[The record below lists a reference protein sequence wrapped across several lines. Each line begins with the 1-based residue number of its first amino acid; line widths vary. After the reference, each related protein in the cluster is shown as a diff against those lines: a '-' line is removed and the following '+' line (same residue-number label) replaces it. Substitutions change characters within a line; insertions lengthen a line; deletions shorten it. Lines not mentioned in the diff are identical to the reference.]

1 MICISDNWIVNIL
14 ENALTD
20 WNGKLSEIWALLTQ
34 TPQSFK
40 GGDIWTMITGIHNA
54 MVGIG
59 YGLLV
64 LFFAM
69 GVFQSAASFRD
80 FQRPEFALRN
90 FIRFMLAKVAVGSCM
105 EIMTAIFSVCGGVV
119 ATVMSGM
126 GGSVST
132 AATLP
137 GEIVTAIEGLGLLES
152 IPLWLVALLGS
163 LFITVMSF
171 ILLLTVYGRF
181 FRLYMFTALAPL
193 PLASF
198 AGEGTAASGKAFLK
212 NYIGVCMEGAVIVLA
227 CLIYSAFLS
236 SSTPAA
242 DASLPAVT
250 MAWQYIGQLIFNM
263 LILTGLVKGADRVV
277 KEMLGL

>member
-1 MICISDNWIVNIL
+1 MTISDNWIVNIL
-14 ENALTD
+14 ENALAD
-20 WNGKLSEIWALLTQ
+20 WNGKLSEIWVLLTQ
-34 TPQSFK
+34 TPQTFK
-40 GGDIWTMITGIHNA
+40 GGDIWTVISGIHNA

-80 FQRPEFALRN
+80 FQRPEFALRH
-90 FIRFMLAKVAVGSCM
+90 FIRFILAKVAVGSCM

-119 ATVMSGM
+119 AAVMGSM

-137 GEIVTAIEGLGLLES
+137 NEIVTAIEGLGLLES
-152 IPLWLVALLGS
+152 IPLWLVSLLGS

-193 PLASF
+193 PLAAF
-198 AGEGTAASGKAFLK
+198 AGETTAASGKAFLK
-212 NYIGVCMEGAVIVLA
+212 NYVGVCMEGAVIVLA

>member
-40 GGDIWTMITGIHNA
+40 GGDIWTMITGIHTA

-80 FQRPEFALRN
+80 FQRPEFALRH
-90 FIRFMLAKVAVGSCM
+90 FIRFVLAKVAVGSCM

-137 GEIVTAIEGLGLLES
+137 TEIVTAIEGLGLLES
-152 IPLWLVALLGS
+152 IPLWLVSLLGS

-193 PLASF
+193 SLATF

-212 NYIGVCMEGAVIVLA
+212 SYIGVCMEGAVIVLA

-242 DASLPAVT
+242 DATLPAVT

-263 LILTGLVKGADRVV
+263 LILTGLVRGSDRIV

>member
-40 GGDIWTMITGIHNA
+40 GGDIWTVISGIHTA

-80 FQRPEFALRN
+80 FQRPEFALRH
-90 FIRFMLAKVAVGSCM
+90 FIRFVLAKVAVGSCM

-126 GGSVST
+126 GGSMST

-163 LFITVMSF
+163 QFITVMSF

-198 AGEGTAASGKAFLK
+198 AGQTTSSSGRAFMK
-212 NYIGVCMEGAVIVLA
+212 SYIGVCMEGAVIVLA

-236 SSTPAA
+236 SSAPAV
-242 DASLPAVT
+242 DSSLPAVT

-263 LILTGLVKGADRVV
+263 LILTGLVRGASRIV
-277 KEMLGL
+277 KEMFGL

>member
-1 MICISDNWIVNIL
+1 VICISDNWIVNIL

-40 GGDIWTMITGIHNA
+40 GGDIWTVISGIHTA

-80 FQRPEFALRN
+80 FQRPEFALRH
-90 FIRFMLAKVAVGSCM
+90 FIRFVLAKVAVGSCM

-126 GGSVST
+126 GGSMST

>member
-80 FQRPEFALRN
+80 FQRPEFALRH
-90 FIRFMLAKVAVGSCM
+90 FIRFVLAKVAVGSCM

-198 AGEGTAASGKAFLK
+198 AGEGTAASRKAFLK

>member
-1 MICISDNWIVNIL
+1 MSDNWIVSNL
-14 ENALTD
+14 ESALSG
-20 WNGKLSEIWALLTQ
+20 WNEKLAEIWGLLTQ
-34 TPQSFK
+34 SPATFK
-40 GGDIWTMITGIHNA
+40 GGTVWSMILSINNA
-54 MVGIG
+54 LVGIG

-69 GVFQSAASFRD
+69 SIFQSAASFRD
-80 FQRPEFALRN
+80 FQRPEYVLRHL
-90 FIRFMLAKVAVGSCM
+90 IRFILAKTAVGRCM
-105 EIMTAIFSVCGGVV
+105 EIMTAIFDLCGGIVQT
-119 ATVMSGM
+119 AMSGL
-126 GGSVST
+126 GGTIST

-137 GEIVTAIEGLGLLES
+137 SEIVDAIEGAGLLES
-152 IPLWLVALLGS
+152 IPLWLVSLLGS

-193 PLASF
+193 PLSSF
-198 AGEGTAASGKAFLK
+198 AGEGTSTSGKAFIK
-212 NYIGVCMEGAVIVLA
+212 SYIGVCMEGAVIVIA

-236 SSTPAA
+236 SSAPAV

-250 MAWQYIGQLIFNM
+250 MAWEYIGQLIFNM
-263 LILTGLVKGADRVV
+263 LILTGLVRGASRIV

>member
-80 FQRPEFALRN
+80 FQRPEFALRH
-90 FIRFMLAKVAVGSCM
+90 FIRFVLAKVAVGSCM

-119 ATVMSGM
+119 TTVMAGM

-137 GEIVTAIEGLGLLES
+137 SEVVTAIEGLGLLES
-152 IPLWLVALLGS
+152 IPLWLVSLLGS

-198 AGEGTAASGKAFLK
+198 AGEATAASGKAFLRS
-212 NYIGVCMEGAVIVLA
+212 YIGVCMEGAVIVLA

>member
-1 MICISDNWIVNIL
+1 MSDNWIVSNL
-14 ENALTD
+14 ESALSG
-20 WNGKLSEIWALLTQ
+20 WNEKLAEIWGLLTQ
-34 TPQSFK
+34 SPATFK
-40 GGDIWTMITGIHNA
+40 GGTIWSMILSINNA
-54 MVGIG
+54 LVGIG

-69 GVFQSAASFRD
+69 SIFQSAASFRD
-80 FQRPEFALRN
+80 FQRPEYVLRHL
-90 FIRFMLAKVAVGSCM
+90 IRFILAKTAVGRCM
-105 EIMTAIFSVCGGVV
+105 EIMTAIFDLCGGIVQT
-119 ATVMSGM
+119 AMSGL
-126 GGSVST
+126 GGSIST

-137 GEIVTAIEGLGLLES
+137 SEIVDAIEGAGLLES
-152 IPLWLVALLGS
+152 IPLWLVSLLGS

-193 PLASF
+193 PLSSF
-198 AGEGTAASGKAFLK
+198 AGEGTSASGKAFIK
-212 NYIGVCMEGAVIVLA
+212 SYIGVCMEGAVIVIA

-236 SSTPAA
+236 SSAPAV

-250 MAWQYIGQLIFNM
+250 MAWEYIGQLIFNM
-263 LILTGLVKGADRVV
+263 LILTGLVRGASRIV

>member
-1 MICISDNWIVNIL
+1 MSDNWIVSIL
-14 ENALTD
+14 ESALTD
-20 WNGKLSEIWALLTQ
+20 WNGKLSEIWTLLTQ

-40 GGDIWTMITGIHNA
+40 GGDIWTAVSGIHTA
-54 MVGIG
+54 MVGVG

-69 GVFQSAASFRD
+69 GIFQSAASFRD
-80 FQRPEFALRN
+80 FQRPEFALRH
-90 FIRFMLAKVAVGSCM
+90 FIRFILAKVAVGSCM
-105 EIMTAIFSVCGGVV
+105 EIMTAIFSVCGGIV

-137 GEIVTAIEGLGLLES
+137 SEIVTAIEGLGLLES
-152 IPLWLVALLGS
+152 IPLWLVSLLGS

-212 NYIGVCMEGAVIVLA
+212 SYIGVCMEGAVIVLA

-236 SSTPAA
+236 SSSPAV
-242 DASLPAVT
+242 DSSLPAVT

-263 LILTGLVKGADRVV
+263 LILTGLVKGADRIV

>member
-1 MICISDNWIVNIL
+1 MSDNWIVSNL
-14 ENALTD
+14 ESALSG
-20 WNGKLSEIWALLTQ
+20 WNEKLAEIWGLLTQ
-34 TPQSFK
+34 SPATFK
-40 GGDIWTMITGIHNA
+40 GGTIWSMILSINNA
-54 MVGIG
+54 LVGIG

-69 GVFQSAASFRD
+69 SIFQSAASFRD
-80 FQRPEFALRN
+80 FQRPEFVLRHL
-90 FIRFMLAKVAVGSCM
+90 IRFILAKTAVGRCM
-105 EIMTAIFSVCGGVV
+105 ELMTAIFDLCGGIVQT
-119 ATVMSGM
+119 AMSGL
-126 GGSVST
+126 GGSIST

-137 GEIVTAIEGLGLLES
+137 SDIINAIESAGLLES
-152 IPLWLVALLGS
+152 IPLWLVSLLGS

-193 PLASF
+193 PLSSF
-198 AGEGTAASGKAFLK
+198 AGEGTSASGKAFIK
-212 NYIGVCMEGAVIVLA
+212 SYIGVCMEGAVIVIA

-236 SSTPAA
+236 SSAPAV

-250 MAWQYIGQLIFNM
+250 MAWEYIGQLIFNM
-263 LILTGLVKGADRVV
+263 LILTGLVRGASRIV

>member
-1 MICISDNWIVNIL
+1 MSDNWIVSNL
-14 ENALTD
+14 ESALSG
-20 WNGKLSEIWALLTQ
+20 WNEKLAEIWGLLTQ
-34 TPQSFK
+34 SPATFK
-40 GGDIWTMITGIHNA
+40 GGTVWSMILSINNA
-54 MVGIG
+54 LVGIG

-69 GVFQSAASFRD
+69 SIFQSAASFRD
-80 FQRPEFALRN
+80 FQRPEYVLRHL
-90 FIRFMLAKVAVGSCM
+90 IRFILAKTAVGRCM
-105 EIMTAIFSVCGGVV
+105 EIMTAIFDLCGGIVQT
-119 ATVMSGM
+119 AMSGL
-126 GGSVST
+126 GGTIST

-137 GEIVTAIEGLGLLES
+137 SEIVDAIEGAGLLES
-152 IPLWLVALLGS
+152 IPLWLVSLLGS

-193 PLASF
+193 PLSSF
-198 AGEGTAASGKAFLK
+198 AGEGTSASGKAFIK
-212 NYIGVCMEGAVIVLA
+212 SYIGVCMEGAVIVIA

-236 SSTPAA
+236 SSAPAV

-250 MAWQYIGQLIFNM
+250 MAWEYIGQLIFNM
-263 LILTGLVKGADRVV
+263 LILTGLVRGASRIV

>member
-1 MICISDNWIVNIL
+1 MTVSNL
-14 ENALTD
+14 ENALSG
-20 WNGKLSEIWALLTQ
+20 WNDKLSEIWGLLTQ
-34 TPQSFK
+34 SPATFK
-40 GGDIWTMITGIHNA
+40 GGTIWSLILSINNA
-54 MVGIG
+54 LVGIG

-69 GVFQSAASFRD
+69 SIFQSAASFRD
-80 FQRPEFALRN
+80 FQRPEFVLRHL
-90 FIRFMLAKVAVGSCM
+90 IRFILAKTAVGRCM
-105 EIMTAIFSVCGGVV
+105 ELMTAIFDICGGIVQT
-119 ATVMSGM
+119 AMSGL
-126 GGSVST
+126 GGSIST

-137 GEIVTAIEGLGLLES
+137 SEIVDAIESAGLLES
-152 IPLWLVALLGS
+152 IPLWLVSLLGS

-193 PLASF
+193 PLSSF
-198 AGEGTAASGKAFLK
+198 AGEGTSASGKAFIK
-212 NYIGVCMEGAVIVLA
+212 SYIGVCMEGAIIVIA

-236 SSTPAA
+236 SSAPAV

-250 MAWQYIGQLIFNM
+250 MAWEYIGQLIFNM
-263 LILTGLVKGADRVV
+263 LILTGLVRGASRIV

>member
-1 MICISDNWIVNIL
+1 MSDNWIVSIL
-14 ENALTD
+14 ESALAD
-20 WNGKLSEIWALLTQ
+20 WNGKLTEIWTLLTQ
-34 TPQSFK
+34 TPQNFK
-40 GGDIWTMITGIHNA
+40 GGDVWTVIVGIHNA
-54 MVGIG
+54 LVGVG

-69 GVFQSAASFRD
+69 GIFQSAASFRD
-80 FQRPEFALRN
+80 FQRPEFALRH
-90 FIRFMLAKVAVGSCM
+90 FIRFILAKLAVGSCM
-105 EIMTAIFSVCGGVV
+105 EIMTAIFSVCGGII

-137 GEIVTAIEGLGLLES
+137 SEIVTAIEGLGLLES
-152 IPLWLVALLGS
+152 IPLWLVSLLGS

-193 PLASF
+193 PLATF

-212 NYIGVCMEGAVIVLA
+212 SYIGVCMEGAVIVLA

-242 DASLPAVT
+242 DATLPAVT

-263 LILTGLVKGADRVV
+263 LILTGLVKGADRIV

>member
-1 MICISDNWIVNIL
+1 MSDNWIIATL
-14 ENALTD
+14 ENALAG
-20 WNGKLSEIWALLTQ
+20 WNEKLVEIWTLLTQ
-34 TPQSFK
+34 SPENFK
-40 GGDIWTMITGIHNA
+40 GGDIWTVIVGIHNA
-54 MVGIG
+54 LVGVG

-69 GVFQSAASFRD
+69 GIFQSAASFRD
-80 FQRPEFALRN
+80 LQRPEFALRYFVR
-90 FIRFMLAKVAVGSCM
+90 FIVAKLAVGSCM
-105 EIMTAIFSVCGGVV
+105 ELMTAIFSICGGVV
-119 ATVMSGM
+119 STVMGSM
-126 GGSVST
+126 GGSVAT

-137 GEIVTAIEGLGLLES
+137 SELVTAIEGLGLLQS
-152 IPLWLVALLGS
+152 IPLWLVSLLGS

-171 ILLLTVYGRF
+171 VLLLTVYGRF

-198 AGEGTAASGKAFLK
+198 AGEGTSASGKAFLK
-212 NYIGVCMEGAVIVLA
+212 SYIGVCMEGAVVVLA
-227 CLIYSAFLS
+227 CIIYSAFLS
-236 SSTPAA
+236 SSNPAV
-242 DASLPAVT
+242 DTTLPAVT

>member
-1 MICISDNWIVNIL
+1 MSDNWIVNIL

-20 WNGKLSEIWALLTQ
+20 WNGKLSEIWTLLTQ
-34 TPQSFK
+34 TPQNFK
-40 GGDIWTMITGIHNA
+40 GGDIWTVISGIHTA

-80 FQRPEFALRN
+80 FQRPEFALRH
-90 FIRFMLAKVAVGSCM
+90 FIRFILAKVAVGSCM

-119 ATVMSGM
+119 SAVMDSV

-137 GEIVTAIEGLGLLES
+137 TEIVTAIKRLGLLES
-152 IPLWLVALLGS
+152 IPLWLVSLLGS

-193 PLASF
+193 PLATF
-198 AGEGTAASGKAFLK
+198 AGEATAASGKAFLK
-212 NYIGVCMEGAVIVLA
+212 SYIGVCMEGAVIVLA

>member
-80 FQRPEFALRN
+80 FQRPEFALRH
-90 FIRFMLAKVAVGSCM
+90 FIRFVLAKVAVGSCM
-105 EIMTAIFSVCGGVV
+105 EIMTAIFSVCGSVV

-137 GEIVTAIEGLGLLES
+137 DEIVTAIEGLGLLES

>member
-1 MICISDNWIVNIL
+1 MSDNWIVSNL
-14 ENALTD
+14 ENALSG
-20 WNGKLSEIWALLTQ
+20 WNDKLSEIWGLLTQ
-34 TPQSFK
+34 SPATFK
-40 GGDIWTMITGIHNA
+40 GGTIWSLILSINNA
-54 MVGIG
+54 LVGIG

-69 GVFQSAASFRD
+69 SIFQSAASFRD
-80 FQRPEFALRN
+80 FQRPEFVLRHL
-90 FIRFMLAKVAVGSCM
+90 IRFILAKTAVGRCM
-105 EIMTAIFSVCGGVV
+105 EIMTAIFDLCGGIVQT
-119 ATVMSGM
+119 AMSGL
-126 GGSVST
+126 GGTIST

-137 GEIVTAIEGLGLLES
+137 SEIVDAIEGAGLLES
-152 IPLWLVALLGS
+152 IPLWLVSLLGS

-193 PLASF
+193 PLSSF
-198 AGEGTAASGKAFLK
+198 AGEGTSASGKAFIK
-212 NYIGVCMEGAVIVLA
+212 SYIGVCMEGAVIVIA

-236 SSTPAA
+236 SSAPAV

-250 MAWQYIGQLIFNM
+250 MAWEYIGQLIFNM
-263 LILTGLVKGADRVV
+263 LILTGLVRGASRIV

>member
-1 MICISDNWIVNIL
+1 MSDNWIVGNL
-14 ENALTD
+14 QSAFNT
-20 WNGKLSEIWALLTQ
+20 WNGKLTEIWSLITT
-34 TPQSFK
+34 TPEGFR
-40 GGDIWTMITGIHNA
+40 GGTVWGTIVTINDA
-54 MVGIG
+54 MKAVG

-69 GVFQSAASFRD
+69 SIFQTAASFRD
-80 FQRPEFALRN
+80 FQRPEFALRH
-90 FIRFMLAKVAVGSCM
+90 FIRFILAKLAVGSCM
-105 EIMTAIFSVCGGVV
+105 EIMTAIFSVCGGII

-137 GEIVTAIEGLGLLES
+137 AEIVTAIEGLGLLES
-152 IPLWLVALLGS
+152 IPLWLVSLLGS

-193 PLASF
+193 PLATF
-198 AGEGTAASGKAFLK
+198 AGEGTAVSGKAFLK
-212 NYIGVCMEGAVIVLA
+212 SYTGVCMEGAVIVLA

-236 SSTPAA
+236 SSTPVA

-263 LILTGLVKGADRVV
+263 LILTGLVRGADRIV

>member
-1 MICISDNWIVNIL
+1 MICISDNWIVNIP

-40 GGDIWTMITGIHNA
+40 GGDIWTVISGIHTA

-80 FQRPEFALRN
+80 FQRPEFALRH
-90 FIRFMLAKVAVGSCM
+90 FIRFILAKVAVGSCM

>member
-1 MICISDNWIVNIL
+1 MSDNWIVSIL
-14 ENALTD
+14 ESALAD
-20 WNGKLSEIWALLTQ
+20 WNGKLTEIWTLLTQ
-34 TPQSFK
+34 TPQNFK
-40 GGDIWTMITGIHNA
+40 GGDVWTVIVGIHNA
-54 MVGIG
+54 LVGVG

-69 GVFQSAASFRD
+69 GIFQSAASFQD
-80 FQRPEFALRN
+80 FQRPEFALRH
-90 FIRFMLAKVAVGSCM
+90 FIRFILAKLAVGSCM
-105 EIMTAIFSVCGGVV
+105 EIMTAIFSVCGGII

-152 IPLWLVALLGS
+152 IPLWLVSLLGS

-193 PLASF
+193 PLATF

-212 NYIGVCMEGAVIVLA
+212 SYIGVCMEGAVIVLA

-242 DASLPAVT
+242 DATLPAVT
-250 MAWQYIGQLIFNM
+250 MVWQYIGQLIFNM
-263 LILTGLVKGADRVV
+263 LILTGLVRGADRIV

>member
-20 WNGKLSEIWALLTQ
+20 WNGKLSEIWTLLTQ

-80 FQRPEFALRN
+80 FQRPEFALRH
-90 FIRFMLAKVAVGSCM
+90 FIRFVLAKVAVGSCM

>member
-1 MICISDNWIVNIL
+1 MTISDNWIVNIL
-14 ENALTD
+14 ENALAD

-34 TPQSFK
+34 TPQTFK
-40 GGDIWTMITGIHNA
+40 GGDIWTVISGIHNA

-69 GVFQSAASFRD
+69 GVFQSAASFKD
-80 FQRPEFALRN
+80 FQRPEFALHH
-90 FIRFMLAKVAVGSCM
+90 FIRFVLAKVAVGSCM

-119 ATVMSGM
+119 ATVMAGM

-137 GEIVTAIEGLGLLES
+137 SEVVTAIEGLGLLES
-152 IPLWLVALLGS
+152 IPLWLVSLLGS